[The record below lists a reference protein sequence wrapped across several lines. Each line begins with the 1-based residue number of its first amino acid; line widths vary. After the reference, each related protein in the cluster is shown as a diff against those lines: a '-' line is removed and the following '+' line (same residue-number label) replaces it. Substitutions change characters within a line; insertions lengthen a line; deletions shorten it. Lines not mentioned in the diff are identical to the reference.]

1 MSELQLNLGIP
12 NLRQIAMP
20 KQDKGGGTFTTADF
34 VRTAYDKSGKPAL
47 Y

>member
-20 KQDKGGGTFTTADF
+20 KQDKGGGTFTAAEF
-34 VRTAYDKSGKPAL
+34 ARAAHDKSGKRAL